1 MISYLAVWDGRQHIL
16 LHCVLKPHQHMCH
29 PRTISSISSMLGYK
43 NDLTSSFMQGRS
55 TSQTAAASAAV
66 QRANDLRQWYLL
78 MSSCKYSPSPVSRS
92 TRACPNNHWRKWCP
106 KEGARVMFIEL
117 HICREAELPVG
128 PVSCSVRRSPPVM
141 EVRVVET
148 IGSATIQDEED
159 AVESQ
164 VHIIRASET
173 DTHAGL

>member
-1 MISYLAVWDGRQHIL
+1 
-16 LHCVLKPHQHMCH
+16 
-29 PRTISSISSMLGYK
+29 
-43 NDLTSSFMQGRS
+43 
-55 TSQTAAASAAV
+55 
-66 QRANDLRQWYLL
+66 
-78 MSSCKYSPSPVSRS
+78 
-92 TRACPNNHWRKWCP
+92 
-106 KEGARVMFIEL
+106 MFIEL